1 MLIHSGLKRI
11 LALTCIVPAM
21 LLSGCNPKN
30 IKPVEGGDKIGVV
43 LMHGKDSPTT
53 RPVDPLAA
61 SLRTAGVKVV
71 TPLMP
76 WTRNRIYDKTF
87 EDSLLEIQGHVRKL
101 RAQGATRVYLAG
113 HSLGAVTSAGYG
125 ARIGDVDGIVL
136 LAPGH
141 FTNQP
146 GFSKNF
152 GKDLETARAMIEA
165 GKGENKANFR
175 DINSGVPAT
184 RHITARVFL
193 SWFSP
198 TGPAEFVAN
207 MSNISE
213 TIPLLYVAGSLDRIP
228 GTQNR
233 AYAFDKV
240 PRHPK
245 SQFVVIP
252 AAHGE
257 VPEKADEIVIEWLR
271 GL

>member
-11 LALTCIVPAM
+11 LALACMVPLF

-30 IKPVEGGDKIGVV
+30 IKPIEGGERIGVV

-76 WTRNRIYDKTF
+76 WTRDRIYDKTF
-87 EDSLLEIQGHVRKL
+87 EDSLLEIQGYVKKL

-125 ARIGDVDGIVL
+125 ARIGDVDGIIL

-141 FTNQP
+141 FTSQA
-146 GFSKNF
+146 GFRSHF
-152 GKDLETARAMIEA
+152 VEELQTAGAMIEA
-165 GKGENKANFR
+165 GQGEKKRTFR
-175 DINSGVPAT
+175 DINSGIPAT
-184 RHITARVFL
+184 RYITARIYQ

-198 TGPAEFVAN
+198 TGPADFVAN
-207 MSNISE
+207 MSNISVA
-213 TIPLLYVAGSLDRIP
+213 IPLLYVAGSLDRIP
-228 GTQNR
+228 QTQNR

-245 SQFVVIP
+245 SQFVIIP
-252 AAHGE
+252 ATHGE
-257 VPEKADEIVIEWLR
+257 VPAKADEIVIEWLR